1 MSIWNDM
8 SWVPALRTPF
18 LNQMFE
24 LITLM
29 GYPLFLVMFLCFG
42 YFALGSKRFFH
53 TAMLLMAAGL
63 VNSWLKDIGQDP
75 RPAAEFALDSGVGK
89 SYGWPSGHMQI
100 AVVLWG
106 YLAYSV
112 RDTAY
117 KNLAYWAAGI
127 FIVLQGFS
135 RLYLG
140 VHDLG
145 DVASGFVIGCLCLY
159 AYISAQNHPR
169 ISSGIAQLPM
179 AQAVGCLLALHLI
192 YTIFYP
198 SHVDHHAPIWFA
210 GAMMGW
216 LLGRYWMRGGDVN
229 LPGPRIV
236 QLLIASGLTGLS
248 FVWMAL
254 TTRIPRALEL
264 GETGMAMPINYGF
277 GILFGVGVI
286 YVLPK
291 LVSKIT
297 GSALASASA

>member
-8 SWVPALRTPF
+8 TWVPALRAPF
-18 LNQMFE
+18 LNQVFE

-29 GYPLFLVMFLCFG
+29 GYPLFLLMFLCFG

-53 TAMLLMAAGL
+53 TAMLLMAAAM

-75 RPAAEFALDSGVGK
+75 RPAAEFALDGGVGK
-89 SYGWPSGHMQI
+89 SYGWPSGRMQI

-112 RDTAY
+112 RHTAY

-127 FIVLQGFS
+127 FIALQGFS

-145 DVASGFVIGCLCLY
+145 DVASGFGIGCLCLY
-159 AYISAQNHPR
+159 AYIAAENHPR
-169 ISSGIAQLPM
+169 VSSGIAQLPIV
-179 AQAVGCLLALHLI
+179 QAVACLFVLHVL

-198 SHVDHHAPIWFA
+198 SHIDHYAPVWFM

-216 LLGRYWMRGGDVN
+216 LLGRYWMNGSEVS
-229 LPGPRIV
+229 LPGPKPA
-236 QLLIASGLTGLS
+236 QLLVASGLTGVS

-254 TTRIPRALEL
+254 MTRLPRELGL
-264 GETGMAMPINYGF
+264 GETGLAMPVNYGF
-277 GILFGVGVI
+277 GILFGVGI
-286 YVLPK
+286 IFVLPK
-291 LVSKIT
+291 LLSKIT
-297 GSALASASA
+297 AMASA